1 MTFRA
6 VATAAISA
14 ALAGTT
20 LAVVSPATAAPSDQL
35 GCQYPANFVTITV
48 LDLSRS
54 TVQYGARVTVRV
66 NVNAVGTNRDP
77 DGSVVV
83 RVAGDS
89 GSDQLN
95 NSGIAHVKLPRL
107 ETGNYTVSARY
118 NPEKCSRFQV
128 SSDTRSLRVVKAGSK
143 TKVNVGNVER
153 GDHPKA
159 RVEVETSTGVTARGD
174 VRVHISKGRKDH
186 TKSIDLNGGDG
197 SVQFP
202 EVRDLGE
209 WDVKATYGGTKNI
222 ADDTDRDTFKVTRN

>member
-174 VRVHISKGRKDH
+174 VRVHISSGPLGPVMTIARRRPFRPVAGAYTTSCRWRVGRLSACG
-186 TKSIDLNGGDG
+186 TY
-197 SVQFP
+197 
-202 EVRDLGE
+202 
-209 WDVKATYGGTKNI
+209 TYGCEAYGQAKL
-222 ADDTDRDTFKVTRN
+222 AC